1 MHSMTMTASRFYQ
14 PSTPNQSA
22 AYEDI
27 KSYTKILKYFFI
39 EAGVGDFRKEELF
52 SKFHLVLFYLIIF
65 CRKT

>member
-1 MHSMTMTASRFYQ
+1 MCLGKTHTSDFDMSVASVTASRFYQ

-39 EAGVGDFRKEELF
+39 EAGVGNQRKEELF
-52 SKFHLVLFYLIIF
+52 SKI
-65 CRKT
+65 